1 MKKHATTTKEMVC
14 NGLAREK
21 GFPLFNPEAIAT
33 IRREMAAWKDKK
45 VRQEDRE
52 NWCFIPRTVLSSDT
66 PRELIY
72 TPLSVGE
79 MDYSRD
85 IGFPGQEPYV
95 RGIHSNMYRGR
106 KFTMRQ
112 LTGFGGPED
121 TNQRMKFMLEH
132 GATGLNLLFD
142 IPTVQMC
149 DSDDPFAEGQVG
161 MSGVCVDTV
170 DDWHILF
177 EGIPL
182 DEISLSIVT
191 HFPSNTA
198 ILFPMYLVLA
208 EERGISW
215 DMLRGSVQNDVTME
229 EVVRSGPVYIPPD
242 HCFRIQCDNVEFI
255 REQVPQWNFMTLN
268 GYNLREFGT
277 SAITE
282 TAVAMANA
290 IETLSEL
297 VRRGHKVDTVAE
309 RLAFFWSP
317 ANDFFE
323 EIARLRAARRLW
335 FNIMKYRFDA
345 QHEKSMWM
353 RCHVQTSGVC
363 LVQQE
368 PLNNI
373 VRAGYHALAAILGG
387 AQSLHVDSYDEAYS
401 VPTEEAAL
409 VSLRT
414 QQIIQEETQV
424 TAVVDPLGGSYYVE
438 ALTNDVEKKILDEI
452 DEIEKAGGY
461 VDMIRSGDLHR
472 KIARNFSREQ
482 RDIEE
487 GTLKIVGLNYAAS
500 AYPPPPIKV
509 FHYPEEVETRQRAR
523 LARLKSRR
531 DNVRVAGTL
540 EALQS
545 ACRRD
550 VNIVPYTLECAR
562 ARCTEGEMFI
572 AMKEAFGEWRPPS
585 SW

>member
-1 MKKHATTTKEMVC
+1 MKKCTTTTKEMIC
-14 NGLAREK
+14 NGVAKERRI
-21 GFPLFNPEAIAT
+21 PIFNPEAIAT
-33 IRREMAAWKDKK
+33 IRRDIEAWKEKK
-45 VRQEDRE
+45 VRQVDRE
-52 NWCFIPRTVLSSDT
+52 NWHLTPRTVLSSDIT
-66 PRELIY
+66 RELVY
-72 TPLSVGE
+72 TPLSINE
-79 MDYSRD
+79 MDYIQD
-85 IGFPGQEPYV
+85 IGFPGQQPYV
-95 RGIHSNMYRGR
+95 RGIHPNMYRGR

-149 DSDDPFAEGQVG
+149 DSDDPFAQGQIG

-170 DDWHILF
+170 DDWHVLF

-208 EERGISW
+208 EERGIPW
-215 DMLRGSVQNDVTME
+215 DVLKGSVQNDVTME

-242 HCFRIQCDNVEFI
+242 DCFRIQCDNAEFI

-297 VRRGHKVDTVAE
+297 VRRGHGVDTFAE

-335 FNIMKYRFDA
+335 FNIMKYRFGA
-345 QHEKSMWM
+345 KHEKSMWM

-373 VRAGYHALAAILGG
+373 VRASYHALAAVLGG

-438 ALTNDVEKKILDEI
+438 ALTSEVEKKILDEI
-452 DEIEKAGGY
+452 DGIERAGGY
-461 VDMIRSGDLHR
+461 VNMIRSGDLHR
-472 KIARNFSREQ
+472 KIVRNFFKEQ
-482 RDIEE
+482 RDIED
-487 GTLKIVGLNYAAS
+487 GILKIVGLNYAAS
-500 AYPPPPIKV
+500 TYEPPPIEL
-509 FHYPEEVETRQRAR
+509 FHYPEEVETRQKAR
-523 LARLKSRR
+523 LAEIKSRR
-531 DNVRVAGTL
+531 DNIRVEGTL
-540 EALQS
+540 EALKS
-545 ACRRD
+545 ACRRH
-550 VNIVPYTLECAR
+550 VNIVPYTIECVR
-562 ARCTEGEMFI
+562 ARCTEGEMFK
-572 AMKEAFGEWRPPS
+572 AMKKAFGVWRPPT